1 MERTAGLYAVI
12 PAKVLYDTELRP
24 NAKLVYGEI
33 SAMARAAGYCWAQN
47 AHFAEILGISKKTV
61 GELIAQLAKRE
72 HIKVEVIRDEE
83 TNEVLERRIWISGAP
98 GMCTPPP
105 ENSGDPSPENQGDP
119 SPENSGDRPPKN
131 PAERNTRENNKIENP
146 PISPQGDK
154 PVGKGKRAKKEHY
167 LPETFGKIYAFYPRH
182 TARAAAQKAW
192 DKLRPDEKTMRAI
205 CDALRIQRAYWIAT
219 ETPKD
224 KIPHLSTWL
233 NGARWTDDPEEYIV
247 PDDSGS
253 DRTGRTIIPEG
264 VEEW

>member
-1 MERTAGLYAVI
+1 MERMPSYYSVI
-12 PAKVLYDTELRP
+12 PATVRYDKDLRP
-24 NAKLVYGEI
+24 NAKLLYGEL
-33 SAMARAAGYCWAQN
+33 SALAVAEGYCWATN
-47 AHFAEILGISKKTV
+47 AYFAELFGLTQKTV
-61 GELIAQLAKRE
+61 AELIAQLAKRG
-72 HIKVEVIRDEE
+72 HIRVEVIRDEE
-83 TNEVLERRIWISGAP
+83 THQVTARKIWIAGPSGE
-98 GMCTPPP
+98 CV
-105 ENSGDPSPENQGDP
+105 PSPEKSGEG
-119 SPENSGDRPPKN
+119 SPENSGEAPPKN
-131 PAERNTRENNKIENP
+131 REENITSKNNTSKNNP

-154 PVGKGKRAKKEHY
+154 PVGKEKRAKKEHY
-167 LPETFGKIYAFYPRH
+167 LPETFDKIYAFYPRH

-192 DKLRPDEKTMRAI
+192 DKLRPDEETMRAI

-247 PDDSGS
+247 PDDSGP